1 MKGERKVNIMDERR
15 KVITAQ
21 IQSPLF
27 NDIHETEANLRR
39 RTAEAVNKG
48 ADLVMLP
55 EMFYCPYAT
64 EEFPQRAEPEGGPMW
79 QFCSALAA
87 EYKVYLAAG
96 SMPEID
102 TESGRHYNTAY
113 VFDRSGRQI
122 AKHRKMHLF
131 DINVKGGQRFMESET
146 LSAGDQITVFD
157 TDFGKIGLCI
167 CYDIRFTELVRLM
180 ALKGA
185 EIVLVPAAF
194 NMTTGPAH
202 WELTLRAQAAFNQVY
217 VLGTSTARDMSRS
230 YHAWGHTIA
239 VDSWGNVKGQLDE
252 NEGILVTD
260 IDLTRIYEI
269 REQLPL
275 LKHRRT
281 DIYDVIE
288 IKPENQL

>member
-1 MKGERKVNIMDERR
+1 MNRR
-15 KVITAQ
+15 KVKTAQ

-27 NDIHETEANLRR
+27 NDIHETEEYLRKK
-39 RTAEAVNKG
+39 TEEAAKWG

-79 QFCSALAA
+79 QFCSELAA
-87 EYKVYLAAG
+87 GYGIYLAAG

-102 TESGRHYNTAY
+102 TENGKHYNTAY
-113 VFDRSGRQI
+113 LFDRNGRQI

-131 DINVKGGQRFMESET
+131 DIDVKGGQRFMESDT
-146 LSAGDQITVFD
+146 LSAGNDITVFD
-157 TDFGKIGLCI
+157 TDFGTVGLCI
-167 CYDIRFTELVRLM
+167 CYDIRFPELVRLM
-180 ALKGA
+180 VLKGA
-185 EIVLVPAAF
+185 EIILVPAAF

-217 VLGTSTARDMSRS
+217 VLGTSTARDMTRS
-230 YHAWGHTIA
+230 YHAWGHTLIA
-239 VDSWGNVKGQLDE
+239 DPWGEVKGQLDE
-252 NEGILVTD
+252 NEGVLLSEID
-260 IDLTRIYEI
+260 ITRIYEI

-288 IKPENQL
+288 R

>member
-1 MKGERKVNIMDERR
+1 MNRK
-15 KVITAQ
+15 KVKIAQ

-27 NDIHETEANLRR
+27 NDIHETEAYLRKK
-39 RTAEAVNKG
+39 TEEASKKG

-79 QFCSALAA
+79 KFCAELAA
-87 EYKVYLAAG
+87 EYGIYLEAG

-102 TESGRHYNTAY
+102 IESGKHYNTAY
-113 VFDRSGRQI
+113 VFDRNGRQI

-131 DINVKGGQRFMESET
+131 DIDVKGGQRFMESDT
-146 LSAGDQITVFD
+146 LSAGNDITVFD
-157 TDFGKIGLCI
+157 TDFGTVGLCI
-167 CYDIRFTELVRLM
+167 CYDIRFPELVRLM

-185 EIVLVPAAF
+185 EIILVPAAF

-217 VLGTSTARDMSRS
+217 VLGTSTARDMTRS
-230 YHAWGHTIA
+230 YHAWGHTLIA
-239 VDSWGNVKGQLDE
+239 DPWGEIKGQLDE
-252 NEGILVTD
+252 NEGMLLSEID
-260 IDLTRIYEI
+260 ITRIYEI

-288 IKPENQL
+288 CGSENTH

>member
-1 MKGERKVNIMDERR
+1 MKERK
-15 KVITAQ
+15 KVKTAQ

-27 NDIHETEANLRR
+27 NKLDEMEAYLRR
-39 RTAEAVNKG
+39 RMKEASDDG

-64 EEFPQRAEPEGGPMW
+64 EEFPQRAEHEGGSMW
-79 QFCSALAA
+79 QFCSEIAA
-87 EYKVYLAAG
+87 EYSVYLAAG
-96 SMPEID
+96 SVPELD
-102 TESGRHYNTAY
+102 VESSKVYNTAY
-113 VFDRSGRQI
+113 VFDRSGKQI

-131 DINVKGGQRFMESET
+131 DIDVKGGQRFMESDT
-146 LSAGDQITVFD
+146 LSAGNEITVFD
-157 TDFGKIGLCI
+157 TDFGKVGLCI
-167 CYDIRFTELVRLM
+167 CYDIRFPELTRLM

-202 WELTLRAQAAFNQVY
+202 WELTFRAQAVFNQVY

-239 VDSWGNVKGQLDE
+239 IDPWGDVKGQLDE
-252 NEGILVTD
+252 NEGMLITD

-281 DIYDVIE
+281 DIYDVVE
-288 IKPENQL
+288 SEPENRL